1 LCVIAGKGRSI
12 LPAPSARDGATDKQE
27 NREETM
33 MLGKL
38 RGALP
43 ALALFTASALAAAPT
58 SAQII
63 VKVGAPTIRD
73 NNEVWMNAFKE
84 ELEKAT
90 QGKYRVD
97 TYPGG
102 QLGSLPRSLDGVQLG
117 TIELTITIAE
127 FMGGL
132 DKRFGV
138 VSTPGVFDSP
148 MHGYRTVQ
156 DPEFKAAYW
165 TLGESK
171 GLKMVGLYCPT
182 DTNYVFRT
190 PIKSVADF
198 KGKKVRTFP
207 SALERE
213 TLGTFGATP
222 APMSLEEVLPAI
234 QQGVIDG
241 SKSGMTVFV
250 MFKYQVAA
258 KYAIRTNETMIC
270 TPVVA
275 SKLWLDKQ
283 PMDVQKAVE
292 AAARVADQKAQDFS
306 HDFNEN
312 AYVEWVK
319 GGGVLVVPTAD
330 ERATMMKQLADVGD
344 RALKEDP
351 ATLAT
356 LQIMKRV
363 AARVRQ

>member
-1 LCVIAGKGRSI
+1 MTLGSGR
-12 LPAPSARDGATDKQE
+12 G
-27 NREETM
+27 
-33 MLGKL
+33 
-38 RGALP
+38 
-43 ALALFTASALAAAPT
+43 LAAAAVFSITCAIAAGSVP
-58 SAQII
+58 AQTI

-73 NNEVWMNAFKE
+73 NNEVWMNVFKE
-84 ELEKAT
+84 EFEKAT
-90 QGKYRVD
+90 QGRYRVD

-117 TIELTITIAE
+117 TIEITITIAE

-148 MHGYRTVQ
+148 MHGYRTLQ

-165 TLGESK
+165 TLGDSK
-171 GLKMVGLYCPT
+171 GLKMIGLYCPT
-182 DTNYVFRT
+182 DTNYVFRA

-198 KGKKVRTFP
+198 RGKKVRTFP

-250 MFKYQVAA
+250 MFKYQAAA

-283 PMDVQKAVE
+283 PADVQRAVE
-292 AAARVADQKAQDFS
+292 AAAQVADKKAQDFS

-319 GGGVLVVPTAD
+319 GGGVLVVPTPA
-330 ERATMMKQLADVGD
+330 ERAAMMKQLADVGT
-344 RALKEDP
+344 RALKDDP

-356 LQIMKRV
+356 LEIMKRV